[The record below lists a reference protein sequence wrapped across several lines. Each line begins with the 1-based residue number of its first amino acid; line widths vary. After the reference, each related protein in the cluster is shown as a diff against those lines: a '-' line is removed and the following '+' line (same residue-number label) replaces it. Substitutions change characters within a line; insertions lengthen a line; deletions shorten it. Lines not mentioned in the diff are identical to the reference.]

1 LGNFKNFMKRI
12 LLIITG
18 SIACYKSLDLIRQL
32 RKNNFEVNC
41 ILTKSA
47 REFITPLLVSSLT
60 GNKTYEELFALD
72 DEIKMG
78 HIKLA
83 RQHDL
88 IVIAPASCDFI
99 AKIANGLGDDLASCV
114 ILASDKKII
123 LAPAM
128 NEKMWN
134 QSGNQKNLQKLLDQ
148 DLEIIDP
155 ENDILA
161 CGEYG
166 IGKMANIEKIF
177 NEINNFFDN
186 QNLLAGKKIVISGG
200 STREMIDP
208 VRFIGNNSTGKQ
220 AIAIAKILKQ
230 MNAQIHFIAGNIALP
245 IPLNNQEI
253 TRVESTKEMFE
264 AIKNKLDNADI
275 FISCAA
281 VADFKVKNIS
291 HQKIKKNTLQNF
303 NLELEPNIDI
313 LESIGNSINRPKIVI
328 GFCAE
333 SENLLEN
340 ARHKLHKKNCD
351 LIIAND
357 IENGKIFG
365 SQETKAY
372 FIDHHNQQDLGK
384 ITKNQLALLLAK
396 EIVNLIKIC

>member
-1 LGNFKNFMKRI
+1 MKRI

-60 GNKTYEELFALD
+60 GNKTYEELFTLD

-83 RQHDL
+83 RDHDL

-134 QSGNQKNLQKLLDQ
+134 QSSNQKNLQKLLDQ
-148 DLEIIDP
+148 DVEIIDP

-177 NEINNFFDN
+177 YEINNFFIH

-208 VRFIGNNSTGKQ
+208 VRFIGNNSTGIQ

-230 MNAQIHFIAGNIALP
+230 MNAKIHFVAGNISLP

-253 TRVESTKEMFE
+253 TRVESAKEMFE
-264 AIKNKLDNADI
+264 AIKNNLIDADI

-291 HQKIKKNTLQNF
+291 HQKIKKNTLKNF

-328 GFCAE
+328 GFCAQ
-333 SENLLEN
+333 SENLIEN
-340 ARHKLHKKNCD
+340 AREKLHKKNCN

-372 FIDHHNQQDLGK
+372 FVYHNHQQDLGK

-396 EIVNLIKIC
+396 EIVNLIKTC

>member
-1 LGNFKNFMKRI
+1 MKRI

-148 DLEIIDP
+148 DVEIIDP

-166 IGKMANIEKIF
+166 IGKMANIEKIYY
-177 NEINNFFDN
+177 EINNFFIN

-220 AIAIAKILKQ
+220 AIAIVKILKQ
-230 MNAQIHFIAGNIALP
+230 MNAQIHFIAGNITLP
-245 IPLNNQEI
+245 LPLNNQEI
-253 TRVESTKEMFE
+253 TRVENTDEMFE

-291 HQKIKKNTLQNF
+291 HQKIKKNTLRNF
-303 NLELEPNIDI
+303 NLELESNIDI

-340 ARHKLHKKNCD
+340 ARQKLRKKNCD

-365 SQETKAY
+365 SDETKAY
-372 FIDHHNQQDLGK
+372 FIDHHKQQDLGK

-396 EIVNLIKIC
+396 EIVNLIKN

>member
-1 LGNFKNFMKRI
+1 MKKI

-18 SIACYKSLDLIRQL
+18 SIACYKSIDLIRQL
-32 RKNNFEVNC
+32 KKDDNEVNC

-47 REFITPLLVSSLT
+47 SEFITPLLVSSIT

-72 DEIKMG
+72 DEVKMG

-88 IVIAPASCDFI
+88 IVIAPASADFI

-128 NEKMWN
+128 NEKMWQKQSN
-134 QSGNQKNLQKLLDQ
+134 QENLQKLASLGI
-148 DLEIIDP
+148 EIIEP
-155 ENDILA
+155 ETDILA

-166 IGKMANIEKIF
+166 VGKMANIEKIF
-177 NEINNFFDN
+177 LEIKQFFQN
-186 QNLLAGKKIVISGG
+186 QNLLSGKKILITGG
-200 STREMIDP
+200 STREMIDA
-208 VRFIGNNSTGKQ
+208 VRFIGNNSSGKQ

-230 MNAQIHFIAGNIALP
+230 MDAQIHFVAGNISLP

-253 TRVESTKEMFE
+253 SRVKSANEMFE
-264 AIKNKLDNADI
+264 VVKNNLTDIDI
-275 FISCAA
+275 FIACAA

-291 HQKIKKNTLQNF
+291 QQKIKKNLLKNF
-303 NLELEPNIDI
+303 SLEFELNPDI
-313 LESIGNSINRPKIVI
+313 LESVGNNINRPKMVI

-333 SENLLEN
+333 SENIIEN
-340 ARHKLHKKNCD
+340 AQEKLHKKNCD

-365 SQETKAY
+365 SYETKAY
-372 FIDHHNQQDLGK
+372 LIDNNKQQDLGK
-384 ITKNQLALLLAK
+384 ITKNHLALLLAN
-396 EIVNLIKIC
+396 EIVNFFKNKWIS

>member
-1 LGNFKNFMKRI
+1 MKRI

-134 QSGNQKNLQKLLDQ
+134 QSSNQKNLQKLLDQ
-148 DLEIIDP
+148 DVEIIDP

-177 NEINNFFDN
+177 YEINNFFIN

-208 VRFIGNNSTGKQ
+208 VRFIGNNSTGIQ

-230 MNAQIHFIAGNIALP
+230 MNAQIHFIAGNIALL

-264 AIKNKLDNADI
+264 AIKNNLIDADI

-291 HQKIKKNTLQNF
+291 HQKIKKNTLKNF

-328 GFCAE
+328 GFCAQ
-333 SENLLEN
+333 SENLIEN
-340 ARHKLHKKNCD
+340 AREKLHKKNCN

-372 FIDHHNQQDLGK
+372 FVYHNNQQDLGK

-396 EIVNLIKIC
+396 EIVNLIKTC

>member
-1 LGNFKNFMKRI
+1 MKRI

-134 QSGNQKNLQKLLDQ
+134 QSSNQKNLQKLLDQ
-148 DLEIIDP
+148 DVEIIDP

-177 NEINNFFDN
+177 YEINNFFIN

-208 VRFIGNNSTGKQ
+208 VRFIGNNSTGIQ

-230 MNAQIHFIAGNIALP
+230 MNAQIHFIAGNITLP

-253 TRVESTKEMFE
+253 TRVENTKEMFE
-264 AIKNKLDNADI
+264 AIKNNLIDADI

-291 HQKIKKNTLQNF
+291 HQKIKKNTLKNF

-328 GFCAE
+328 GFCAQ
-333 SENLLEN
+333 SENLIEN
-340 ARHKLHKKNCD
+340 AREKLHKKNCN

-372 FIDHHNQQDLGK
+372 FVYHNNQQDLGK

-396 EIVNLIKIC
+396 EIVNLIKTC

>member
-1 LGNFKNFMKRI
+1 MKKI

-18 SIACYKSLDLIRQL
+18 SIACYKSIDLIRQL
-32 RKNNFEVNC
+32 KKDGNEVNC

-47 REFITPLLVSSLT
+47 REFITPLLVSAIT
-60 GNKTYEELFALD
+60 GNKTYGELFALD

-88 IVIAPASCDFI
+88 IIIAPASADFI
-99 AKIANGLGDDLASCV
+99 AKISNGLGDDLASCV
-114 ILASDKKII
+114 VLASDKKII

-128 NEKMWN
+128 NEKMWQQQITQN
-134 QSGNQKNLQKLLDQ
+134 NLQKLASLGID
-148 DLEIIDP
+148 IIEP
-155 ENDILA
+155 ETDILA

-177 NEINNFFDN
+177 LEIKNFLQY
-186 QNLLAGKKIVISGG
+186 QNLLAGKKIVITGG
-200 STREMIDP
+200 STREMIDS
-208 VRFIGNNSTGKQ
+208 VRYISNNSTGKQ

-230 MNAQIHFIAGNIALP
+230 MNAQIHFIAGNISLP
-245 IPLNNQEI
+245 IPLSNQEI
-253 TRVESTKEMFE
+253 TRVESAREMFE
-264 AIKNKLDNADI
+264 AVKNNLTNIDV
-275 FISCAA
+275 FIACAA

-291 HQKIKKNTLQNF
+291 YQKIKKNMLKNLA
-303 NLELEPNIDI
+303 LELELNPDI
-313 LESIGNSINRPKIVI
+313 LEAVGNNINRPKMVI

-333 SENLLEN
+333 NENILEN
-340 ARHKLHKKNCD
+340 AQEKLRKKNCN

-365 SQETKAY
+365 SDETKAY
-372 FIDHHNQQDLGK
+372 LVNNNKQQDLGK
-384 ITKNQLALLLAK
+384 ITKTQLALLIAN
-396 EIVNLIKIC
+396 EIINFKQ